1 MLLVPVRNSAPFEV
15 ELPQNDVNWTSENIE
30 GLDYHEIKPKLINV
44 ITAQSPMV
52 PRKKRFIKGTS
63 SSLYHPNTEYTQIML
78 QHHEVVSQTQLD
90 LRSTAKTPVPKDKSR
105 KPPPP

>member
-30 GLDYHEIKPKLINV
+30 GLDYHEIKPKHINV

-63 SSLYHPNTEYTQIML
+63 SSLYHPNTGGQPDPVGPQVHCKDPGPKRQIKK
-78 QHHEVVSQTQLD
+78 
-90 LRSTAKTPVPKDKSR
+90 A
-105 KPPPP
+105 PP